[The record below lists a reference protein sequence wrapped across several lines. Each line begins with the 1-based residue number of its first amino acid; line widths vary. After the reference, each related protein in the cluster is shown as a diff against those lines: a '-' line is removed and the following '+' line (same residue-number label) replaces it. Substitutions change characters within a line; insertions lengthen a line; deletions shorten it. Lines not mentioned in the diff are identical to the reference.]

1 MVRVW
6 EAVGNAVQAATLR
19 MTPNVA
25 VVLEVVEM
33 TETRVRKL
41 RQATIKVVAQYG
53 ARIGVASLVLATA
66 TV

>member
-1 MVRVW
+1 MR
-6 EAVGNAVQAATLR
+6 AATLR
-19 MTPNVA
+19 MMPTVA

-41 RQATIKVVAQYG
+41 RQATIKVVAHCG
-53 ARIGVASLVLATA
+53 GIGVASLVLATA

>member
-1 MVRVW
+1 MVW

-41 RQATIKVVAQYG
+41 KLRQATIKVVAQYG